1 MPDDLK
7 QIILGSKAWR
17 KLESAVRLG
26 KSPRSVSVVI
36 ASAAQCLFAEM
47 YGKMLLGDGTAWRD
61 SAHPDMISAGKYLVP
76 PTIGECRALL
86 GELSLK
92 PVAAPLRLAVIWCA
106 DKLSAEVS
114 NSLLKLTEEPPEHG
128 AVLYIS
134 EEDRLIPTLRSRLW
148 CVRIELPKSLTSSRR
163 PPSSSEEW
171 ADWIEGGKDFESE
184 SVYQDLESWIRYFSE
199 IGDFIKAAE
208 LESLMRLTREK
219 QLSVPMIQ
227 DILFAV
233 LKEGIPCGEIFGDL
247 W

>member
-7 QIILGSKAWR
+7 RIILESKEWE
-17 KLESAVRLG
+17 KLESAVKLG
-26 KSPRSVSVVI
+26 KTPRSVSAVMTG
-36 ASAAQCLFAEM
+36 AAQCVFAEM
-47 YGKMLLGDGTAWRD
+47 YGKMLLGDGAAWRD
-61 SAHPDMISAGKYLVP
+61 GAHPDMIPAGKYLVP
-76 PTIGECRALL
+76 PTIAECRALL

-106 DKLSAEVS
+106 DKLSVEVS

-134 EEDRLIPTLRSRLW
+134 EEDRLIPTLRSRVW
-148 CVRIELPKSLTSSRR
+148 CVRIELPKSVAAPRR
-163 PPSSSEEW
+163 PPSSPEEW
-171 ADWIEGGKDFESE
+171 AGWLECGKSPASE
-184 SVYQDLESWIRYFSE
+184 SVYPDLEGWIRHFSDT
-199 IGDFIKAAE
+199 GDFVKAAE